1 MFAWIERDQAKNS
14 STIRKGEFIGG
25 RDESEE
31 RLIII
36 VAGAKVNALQFNFYD
51 APEREIALSHGADA
65 DTLDRSA
72 IRFAFQEDIEF
83 PGFRR
88 SNQFVAIRAAVDSG
102 SLRASFYEIRREGE
116 CEREREEGGEREQPA
131 SHSL

>member
-1 MFAWIERDQAKNS
+1 MRDS
-14 STIRKGEFIGG
+14 SAGH
-25 RDESEE
+25 DESEE

-36 VAGAKVNALQFNFYD
+36 VARAKGKRSSIQFLRR
-51 APEREIALSHGADA
+51 ARARARPRVGEIALSHGADA

-88 SNQFVAIRAAVDSG
+88 SNQFVAIRAAVDSS
-102 SLRASFYEIRREGE
+102 SLQASFYELE
-116 CEREREEGGEREQPA
+116 
-131 SHSL
+131 